1 MTNSRVPFAIHF
13 SSRLNLFLQES
24 KCTHRKLSQLTKIP
38 LTTIDGYCVGSSIP
52 SFYNVW
58 KIAEALHISVSD
70 FVYGYKE

>member
-1 MTNSRVPFAIHF
+1 MPKPRVPFAIHF
-13 SSRLNLFLQES
+13 SNRLNLFLAES
-24 KCTHRKLSQLTKIP
+24 QCTHKKLSKLTGIP

-70 FVYGYKE
+70 FAYGYKE